1 MQSRRIEMPCSSNPG
16 DSQSWSARKTLGKM
30 SKVVGLP
37 LSSSEGLNVLS
48 CLSLHFEP
56 FLGKSEPVSETASRE
71 YLIEKALMEK
81 NSKWD

>member
-1 MQSRRIEMPCSSNPG
+1 
-16 DSQSWSARKTLGKM
+16 M
-30 SKVVGLP
+30 SKVVSLP